1 MCNLDR
7 NFRYLP
13 TGLRKD
19 PMQMGRL
26 IVRVAVAAAIMASAS
41 AAARAQNAREVL
53 APKGKLRVGAYL
65 GSPLS
70 MIRDSKTGEIHGL
83 SIDLGKELAKRL
95 DVPFEQ
101 VNYQRIA
108 DVLDGMK
115 AGDVD
120 FTVSNATPA
129 RAVDVAFSQTLL
141 SIELGYLV
149 PAASPIAT
157 ISDLDKPGIRV
168 GVTKGSTSE
177 TTLPK
182 ILANATL
189 VPAQNLKRAIEM
201 LERREL
207 DVYATNKSILFEMS
221 DQLPGARVLD
231 GHWGVEHVAI
241 ATPKG
246 RETAMEY
253 VRRFVEEVQTSGLL
267 SQAAERAGLRGA
279 VKAE

>member
-1 MCNLDR
+1 
-7 NFRYLP
+7 
-13 TGLRKD
+13 
-19 PMQMGRL
+19 MQMGRL
-26 IVRVAVAAAIMASAS
+26 IVRVAVAAAIMASAP

-70 MIRDSKTGEIHGL
+70 MVRDSKTGEIHGL

-182 ILANATL
+182 ILANATWC
-189 VPAQNLKRAIEM
+189 Q
-201 LERREL
+201 RR
-207 DVYATNKSILFEMS
+207 T
-221 DQLPGARVLD
+221 
-231 GHWGVEHVAI
+231 
-241 ATPKG
+241 
-246 RETAMEY
+246 
-253 VRRFVEEVQTSGLL
+253 
-267 SQAAERAGLRGA
+267 
-279 VKAE
+279 

>member
-1 MCNLDR
+1 M
-7 NFRYLP
+7 
-13 TGLRKD
+13 
-19 PMQMGRL
+19 
-26 IVRVAVAAAIMASAS
+26 
-41 AAARAQNAREVL
+41 
-53 APKGKLRVGAYL
+53 
-65 GSPLS
+65 
-70 MIRDSKTGEIHGL
+70 
-83 SIDLGKELAKRL
+83 L

-120 FTVSNATPA
+120 FTVGNATPA

-182 ILANATL
+182 ILANATV

-207 DVYATNKSILFEMS
+207 DVFATNKSILFEMS
-221 DQLPGARVLD
+221 DQMPGARVLD
-231 GHWGVEHVAI
+231 GRWGVEHVAI

-253 VRRFVEEVQTSGLL
+253 IRGFVEEVQTSGLL
-267 SQAAERAGLRGA
+267 SQAAERAGVRGA